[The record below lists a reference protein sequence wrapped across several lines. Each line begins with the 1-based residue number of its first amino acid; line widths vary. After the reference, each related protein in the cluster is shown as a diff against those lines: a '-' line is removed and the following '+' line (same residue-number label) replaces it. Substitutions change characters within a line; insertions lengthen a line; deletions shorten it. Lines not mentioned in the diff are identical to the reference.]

1 MKDFSRTGARLFRIT
16 AAVLLILFL
25 LLWGA
30 QTLFAHRNPVFTP
43 DYPMEDLTAL
53 LAQEQISAADYDTL
67 FLQTGLGTPAIDA
80 LLAQG
85 AQGREQV
92 LAIQRQFF
100 AAPATVCAELFG
112 LLVREDRLAPDEN
125 GQPVWG
131 PPMPALEDGDVLLTV
146 ESIIKCRR
154 NRYGF
159 SCIIFLSEG
168 RRKEVKTLNGYSYLT
183 LEQRREIERMYAEG
197 ERVVDIAAR
206 LKRSAAA
213 IYEELKR
220 GYTGEFDSYAR
231 PKYSADL
238 AQATV
243 QENFRRRG
251 NRRGADR

>member
-1 MKDFSRTGARLFRIT
+1 MKQNFKLTKDQ
-16 AAVLLILFL
+16 
-25 LLWGA
+25 
-30 QTLFAHRNPVFTP
+30 QTLVEKNLSIVH
-43 DYPMEDLTAL
+43 
-53 LAQEQISAADYDTL
+53 
-67 FLQTGLGTPAIDA
+67 
-80 LLAQG
+80 
-85 AQGREQV
+85 
-92 LAIQRQFF
+92 
-100 AAPATVCAELFG
+100 C
-112 LLVREDRLAPDEN
+112 
-125 GQPVWG
+125 
-131 PPMPALEDGDVLLTV
+131 V

-220 GYTGEFDSYAR
+220 GYTGEFDGYAR
-231 PKYSADL
+231 QKYSADL

-251 NRRGADR
+251 NRRGANC

>member
-1 MKDFSRTGARLFRIT
+1 MKEY
-16 AAVLLILFL
+16 
-25 LLWGA
+25 
-30 QTLFAHRNPVFTP
+30 QN
-43 DYPMEDLTAL
+43 
-53 LAQEQISAADYDTL
+53 
-67 FLQTGLGTPAIDA
+67 
-80 LLAQG
+80 
-85 AQGREQV
+85 
-92 LAIQRQFF
+92 
-100 AAPATVCAELFG
+100 
-112 LLVREDRLAPDEN
+112 
-125 GQPVWG
+125 
-131 PPMPALEDGDVLLTV
+131 V

-220 GYTGEFDSYAR
+220 GYTGEFDGYAR

-251 NRRGADR
+251 NRRGANC

>member
-1 MKDFSRTGARLFRIT
+1 MRI
-16 AAVLLILFL
+16 
-25 LLWGA
+25 
-30 QTLFAHRNPVFTP
+30 N
-43 DYPMEDLTAL
+43 
-53 LAQEQISAADYDTL
+53 
-67 FLQTGLGTPAIDA
+67 
-80 LLAQG
+80 
-85 AQGREQV
+85 
-92 LAIQRQFF
+92 
-100 AAPATVCAELFG
+100 
-112 LLVREDRLAPDEN
+112 
-125 GQPVWG
+125 
-131 PPMPALEDGDVLLTV
+131 V

-220 GYTGEFDSYAR
+220 GYTGEFDGYAR

-251 NRRGADR
+251 NRRGANC